1 MAVLPDIAALR
12 LLADV
17 ARLGSIGAAGRES
30 GISQQSASERLRSME
45 AQTGLVLVQ
54 RATSGSTLTSA
65 GRLLVEWSAALLEQA
80 SDVEAALRTLREE
93 RSREL
98 HVHASMTVAEH
109 LLPRWLVRLR
119 HERAVAATLRATNT
133 EAVLAAVRSG
143 EADLGFI
150 EGPDGM
156 AGLAG
161 LASRVVGHDELA
173 LVAAPD
179 DEWSRRRSPLT
190 PAVVAA
196 RALTSRE
203 PGSGTR
209 SVWEQALVAVGLTP
223 VAPEAA
229 LTTTAAVLTSVAAGG
244 PPAFVSRRAAQR
256 DLDAG
261 ALVELPMRGLDLGR
275 AFTAVWVGGPRPPAG
290 PVRDLLA
297 IAARD

>member
-1 MAVLPDIAALR
+1 MLPDIAALR

-45 AQTGLVLVQ
+45 ALTGLVLVQ

-65 GRLLVEWSAALLEQA
+65 GRLLVEWSAGLLEQA
-80 SDVEAALRTLREE
+80 VDVEAALRTLREE

-119 HERAVAATLRATNT
+119 HESAVSATLRATNT
-133 EAVLAAVRSG
+133 EAVLSAVRSS

-150 EGPDGM
+150 EGPDD
-156 AGLAG
+156 LSG
-161 LASRVVGHDELA
+161 LASAVVGRDELA

-179 DEWSRRRSPLT
+179 DVWARRRAPLT

-209 SVWEQALVAVGLTP
+209 SVWEQALNAAGFSA
-223 VAPEAA
+223 VAPEAQ

-244 PPAFVSRRAAQR
+244 APAFVSRRTALR

-261 ALVELPMRGLDLGR
+261 ALVELPVTGLDLGR
-275 AFTAVWVGGPRPPAG
+275 AFTAVWIGGPRPPAG
-290 PVRDLLA
+290 PMRDLLA

>member
-1 MAVLPDIAALR
+1 MLPDIAALR

-45 AQTGLVLVQ
+45 AQTGLALVQ

-65 GRLLVEWSAALLEQA
+65 GRLLVEWSAVLLEQA
-80 SDVEAALRTLREE
+80 ADVEAALRTLRED

-109 LLPRWLVRLR
+109 VLPRWLVRLR
-119 HERAVAATLRATNT
+119 HESTVAATLRATNT

-150 EGPDGM
+150 EGPDDLG
-156 AGLAG
+156 G

-179 DEWSRRRSPLT
+179 DPWVQRRTPLT
-190 PAVVAA
+190 AAAVAA

-209 SVWEQALVAVGLTP
+209 SVWEQAIVSAGSTP
-223 VAPEAA
+223 APPEAA
-229 LTTTAAVLTSVAAGG
+229 LSTTAAVLTSVAAGG
-244 PPAFVSRRAAQR
+244 PPAFVSRRAARR

-261 ALVELPMRGLDLGR
+261 ALVELPVRGLDLNR
-275 AFTAVWVGGPRPPAG
+275 AFTAVWLGGPRPPAG